1 MRGRWLPIHPSL
13 DMSSGN
19 QNERDKRGE
28 MENQPAYSRMFI
40 PYFALTRLLLPRF
53 DYSQERIISCPRVP
67 GDVLFRFVTESLLR
81 QSLVFNS
88 PVRDDGVFS
97 HILFLGRLQLTC
109 GVHIDLAFLPQDCL
123 VAFYAVSAV
132 SSNGSR
138 DKPYEEYVVGVAV
151 DQSVKY

>member
-109 GVHIDLAFLPQDCL
+109 GVHIDLAFCL
-123 VAFYAVSAV
+123 RIVWLRSMLLALLVQMGPGINRMRSMLW
-132 SSNGSR
+132 
-138 DKPYEEYVVGVAV
+138 EL
-151 DQSVKY
+151 QSTRV